1 MKILLLSPNQEG
13 RYNWGH
19 QLFRNEIGRQHE
31 VIYYGRGYRDFEP
44 NLSVEQIIKKRYKNS
59 QPDIL
64 MTYGRRYTLPFKGIG
79 EVKNIIKINVAMD
92 YMRPDAMK
100 NQNEMFKEHK
110 YDLLFGTT
118 MIAVNS
124 LKENNA
130 CERVYFLPFSVNINI
145 YKNLNLR
152 KTHDVLVAFTTRK
165 DVYPNRSK
173 LRDILKKM
181 KVNIMAGRPIRY
193 KLVEAINKCKIVV
206 TSNNKWNSMSMRYTE
221 TLASGGFLLTDKP
234 GDLDILGYVDKR
246 HLVVYKDFG
255 DFRDKI
261 KYYLKNDKER
271 NKIAK
276 QGMNFVRTNHS
287 CKRRVEELTK
297 ILNKEFGLK

>member
-1 MKILLLSPNQEG
+1 MKILLLSPNQVD

-19 QLFRNEIGRQHE
+19 QLFRNEIGCQHE
-31 VIYYGRGYRDFEP
+31 VIYYGRGYKDFNP
-44 NLSVEQIIKKRYKNS
+44 NFNLEQIIKRKYKNS
-59 QPDIL
+59 QPDVV

-79 EVKNIIKINVAMD
+79 EVENVIKINVAMD

-100 NQNEMFKEHK
+100 NQNEMFKDHK

-118 MIAVNS
+118 MIAINS
-124 LKENNA
+124 LKENNV
-130 CERVYFLPFSVNINI
+130 CERVHFLPFSVNTNI
-145 YKNLNLR
+145 YKNLNLI
-152 KTHDVLVAFTTRK
+152 KTRDVLIAFTIR
-165 DVYPNRSK
+165 DDIYPNRSK
-173 LRDILKKM
+173 LKGILKKM
-181 KVNIMAGRPIRY
+181 KVTKMDGRPIRY
-193 KLVEAINKCKIVV
+193 KLVEAINKCKIII

-246 HLVVYKDFG
+246 HLVVYKDFR
-255 DFRDKI
+255 DFQDKI
-261 KYYLKNDKER
+261 RYYLKNDKER

-287 CKRRVEELTK
+287 CKRRVEEFTQ

>member
-19 QLFRNEIGRQHE
+19 QLFRNEIGHQHE
-31 VIYYGRGYRDFEP
+31 VIYYGRGYNDFNSNF
-44 NLSVEQIIKKRYKNS
+44 NLEQIIKRKYKNS
-59 QPDIL
+59 QPDVV

-79 EVKNIIKINVAMD
+79 EVENVIKINVAMD

-100 NQNEMFKEHK
+100 NQNEMFKDHK

-118 MIAVNS
+118 TMAVNS
-124 LKENNA
+124 LKENNV
-130 CERVYFLPFSVNINI
+130 CERVHFLPFSVNTNI

-152 KTHDVLVAFTTRK
+152 KTSDVLIAFTIRD

-173 LRDILKKM
+173 LKGILKKM
-181 KVNIMAGRPIRY
+181 KVSKMAGRPIRY
-193 KLVEAINKCKIVV
+193 KLVEAINKCKIII
-206 TSNNKWNSMSMRYTE
+206 TSNNKWNSVSMRYTE

-276 QGMNFVRTNHS
+276 QGMNFVRANHS
-287 CKRRVEELTK
+287 CKIRVEEFTK
-297 ILNKEFGLK
+297 ILNKEFGIK